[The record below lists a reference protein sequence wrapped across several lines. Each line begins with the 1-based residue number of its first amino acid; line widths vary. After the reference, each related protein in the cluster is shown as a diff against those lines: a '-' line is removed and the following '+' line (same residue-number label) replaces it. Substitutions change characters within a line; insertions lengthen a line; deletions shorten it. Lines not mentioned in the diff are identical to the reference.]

1 MMHGQKKKILLLFA
15 KVTYLNPKRSSS
27 GVILQNLK
35 NRVAFENNSKNVVS
49 HGIICIYVNDDLTQR
64 DGFY

>member
-1 MMHGQKKKILLLFA
+1 LLFTKA
-15 KVTYLNPKRSSS
+15 TYLNRKRSSS

-35 NRVAFENNSKNVVS
+35 NRVAFENNNQNVVS
-49 HGIICIYVNDDLTQR
+49 DGIIYIYVIDDLTQR